1 MARPRKSYTLWIAGA
16 LLRVLVGCVILAI
29 VLLLLWR
36 VFLSGRLPKSMKSI
50 APNESLAAAYAE
62 KGEALVLFDQV
73 QGTVTRNEES
83 YGYFGVPRFVFI
95 PDAKQLQLVF
105 RYNNSTLKAV
115 ARDLELAEALPRG
128 EELFDVSLVLRR
140 DLTPDDLTDNTDG
153 SATISRERYHP
164 TLTAVDTTALYT
176 YFLYTFEGVE
186 LTDDTIVG
194 YIDIYYGLTPDYGES
209 PMADLRLYHR
219 DDPKRELQL
228 TGKEEKA
235 LAAFGK

>member
-1 MARPRKSYTLWIAGA
+1 MRWVCGHVSTGSIESKRGICPHREQRGLPGFNARRRNHVATYADTQVHFDTLLTGTGEVPAGRRNVV
-16 LLRVLVGCVILAI
+16 RVAGGV
-29 VLLLLWR
+29 
-36 VFLSGRLPKSMKSI
+36 
-50 APNESLAAAYAE
+50 
-62 KGEALVLFDQV
+62 EASQ
-73 QGTVTRNEES
+73 
-83 YGYFGVPRFVFI
+83 FGG
-95 PDAKQLQLVF
+95 QLVYLDF
-105 RYNNSTLKAV
+105 VPFGRRLVQCFAATAV
-115 ARDLELAEALPRG
+115 AAVD
-128 EELFDVSLVLRR
+128 RR
-140 DLTPDDLTDNTDG
+140 QFRHQRVHDDLTDNTDD